1 MNKAQLIEAIKDY
14 PDDAPV
20 EVAVGFPGVATLP
33 EADYAWSDKPGGNIR
48 AISVSNNPG
57 AIVLEL

>member
-1 MNKAQLIEAIKDY
+1 MNKQHLIEAIKDY

-20 EVAVGFPGVATLP
+20 VVAVGFNGALQLQAEDYYW
-33 EADYAWSDKPGGNIR
+33 EAKAGGNIH
-48 AISVSNNPG
+48 AISVSDRTD